1 MEEEKRGLDWLEEQA
16 LAFVDMGEEFVSL
29 GTWELMEAV
38 AHAVVERNGMREALR
53 DGEAR

>member
-16 LAFVDMGEEFVSL
+16 LAFVDMGEEFASL
-29 GTWELMEAV
+29 GTWGLMEAV
-38 AHAVVERNGMREALR
+38 AHAVGERNGMREALR